1 MRFERDYSILYGN
14 SYQMFLIKINFE
26 SQLVKF
32 TECESRPC
40 VDFLDFFFRNSYH
53 VRNVCSDFGSGIMM
67 HQES

>member
-40 VDFLDFFFRNSYH
+40 VDFLDFFS
-53 VRNVCSDFGSGIMM
+53 
-67 HQES
+67 